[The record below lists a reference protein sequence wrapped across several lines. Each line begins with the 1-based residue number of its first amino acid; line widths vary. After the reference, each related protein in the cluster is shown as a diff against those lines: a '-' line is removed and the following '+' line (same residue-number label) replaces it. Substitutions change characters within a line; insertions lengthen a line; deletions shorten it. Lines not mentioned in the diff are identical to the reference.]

1 MRRYRYPLSAFTLVE
16 LLVVIAIIALLAALA
31 IPAIGGAIKRSNA
44 AKCMANLKQIGVAY
58 RNYAQDNN
66 NRLIPST
73 ASGGGPS
80 WGQALIQSIQS
91 SPTGWGSNALLK
103 CPSDSRPIE
112 AYYRSY
118 GQNISLSPNTTAE
131 SAPVLSTLPEQSK
144 TFLVMDVVKSPAA
157 HPSWGGNYNP
167 TNRHGTNCNVLF
179 VDGHVEALTVATI
192 TNALITPNSLPA
204 PETTTNA
211 YRWR

>member
-58 RNYAQDNN
+58 RNYAVEN

-73 ASGGGPS
+73 VTGGGPS
-80 WGQALIQSIQS
+80 WGQTLITSFQ
-91 SPTGWGSNALLK
+91 PTGWGSNTLLK
-103 CPSDSRPIE
+103 CPSDSRPINS
-112 AYYRSY
+112 YYRSY
-118 GQNISLSPNTTAE
+118 GQNIILSPNTNAE
-131 SAPVLSTLPEQSK
+131 SAPIFSTIPEQSK
-144 TFLVMDVVKSPAA
+144 TFLVMEVVKSPAA

-179 VDGHVEALTVATI
+179 VDGHVEALTAATI
-192 TNALITPNSLPA
+192 TNAISTLNSDT
-204 PETTTNA
+204 ERTTNA
-211 YRWR
+211 YRWK

>member
-66 NRLIPST
+66 RLIPST

-80 WGQALIQSIQS
+80 WGQALITSFQ
-91 SPTGWGSNALLK
+91 PTGWSSNTLLK
-103 CPSDSRPIE
+103 CPSDSRPINS
-112 AYYRSY
+112 YYRSY
-118 GQNISLSPNTTAE
+118 GQNIILSPNTNAE
-131 SAPVLSTLPEQSK
+131 SAPIFSTIPEQSK
-144 TFLVMDVVKSPAA
+144 TFLVMEVVKSPAA

-179 VDGHVEALTVATI
+179 VDGHVEALTAAAI
-192 TNALITPNSLPA
+192 TNAISTLNSDT
-204 PETTTNA
+204 ERTTNNT
-211 YRWR
+211 YRWK